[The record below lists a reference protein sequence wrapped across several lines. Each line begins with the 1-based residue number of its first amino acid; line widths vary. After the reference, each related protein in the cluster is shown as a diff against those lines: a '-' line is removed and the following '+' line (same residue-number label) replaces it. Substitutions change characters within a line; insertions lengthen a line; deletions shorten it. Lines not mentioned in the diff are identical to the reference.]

1 MLLTLLLGLSVLTSF
16 LGSIYLLFLGLKS
29 GTMASRLFAL
39 YLFLFS
45 ATIVSVYTVTD
56 PQNFIPITIQNLLS
70 LLFYVLIVA
79 IPPTLY
85 NFLVIHLNIDK
96 AIHRKS
102 YLLALSLLAINLF
115 AFAYLTFGNDF
126 ETYTINIITE
136 VMTYS
141 NFIAYLFLF
150 PILTIYYLVLCIRLF
165 KRSNKASHDPEQV
178 KKYTRDTALI
188 VFGYGAFLI
197 LFIGLQ
203 LFGGSFLIGCVKI
216 YLIVYT
222 VFLSIQGYQLTYAQ
236 SYTTT
241 VGNHIETKPIYFNEL
256 GNRLSD
262 LMDHERPFLD
272 PKLTLHQ
279 LARMAD
285 TNEKYLSAF
294 LNESFKQNFFSFIND
309 YRINYAKSLLND
321 PSNDHFTLETIG
333 NMAGFHSKSSFNSAF
348 KKSTGVTPSEFKK
361 GLF

>member
-188 VFGYGAFLI
+188 VFGYGAFLL
-197 LFIGLQ
+197 LFIGMQ
-203 LFGGSFLIGCVKI
+203 LTGETIFVGSVKI
-216 YLIVYT
+216 YLIGYT
-222 VFLSIQGYQLTYAQ
+222 LFLSFQGYRLTYAQ
-236 SYTTT
+236 SHTS
-241 VGNHIETKPIYFNEL
+241 IESNQIENKPIYFEEL
-256 GNRLSD
+256 ENRLSN

-272 PKLTLHQ
+272 SKLTLHQ

-309 YRINYAKSLLND
+309 YRINYSKSLLND

-348 KKSTGVTPSEFKK
+348 KKSTGLTPSEFKK
-361 GLF
+361 TF